1 MAFFFFSSADKI
13 ERWLSLTQRHS
24 VTGKLGLRVPLSTAA
39 VPSHGFS
46 LSGRLLEG
54 GNLVYVSRC
63 LQIVRAMV
71 FLIRTLAWGGG
82 ILVCVSRCSHICPKK
97 NKTKFLP
104 FYYTM
109 QFAGFFNCL
118 LLLFWTFE
126 YINITCTTLRES
138 HLLPPFTRAS
148 LFSCLWVNYYNSLLF
163 FLTPTRYPYPVPLRL
178 HLEKKKQTFSY
189 PVPLRSKKKKLK
201 KNQDVCLIMYFDPKK

>member
-1 MAFFFFSSADKI
+1 MAQPYSEAFSDGEIRSACPAVYS
-13 ERWLSLTQRHS
+13 RGTQ
-24 VTGKLGLRVPLSTAA
+24 PW
-39 VPSHGFS
+39 F
-46 LSGRLLEG
+46 
-54 GNLVYVSRC
+54 
-63 LQIVRAMV
+63 
-71 FLIRTLAWGGG
+71 FLIRTLAWGGKFGLRVPLSTNRQSHGFSYKNACLRGG

-109 QFAGFFNCL
+109 QFAGFFFNCL

-189 PVPLRSKKKKLK
+189 PVPLRSKKRQSSEIHFLYA
-201 KNQDVCLIMYFDPKK
+201 QPYPVPLRIQFLYFVVFFGIV